1 MIDRLEKLHPDI
13 IQDFRKSG
21 KSSAIAPDLQQYI
34 LQLDRVVEIYQFEHN
49 ISRAARKLQETFTGL
64 TFMTA
69 RLRVYDAINVFHLN
83 NTVKAEAWD
92 NLYADQ
98 MEDLSRLAISADN
111 ISEARR
117 CKERAREYRQNA
129 ANLAIDPNLIK
140 PKIEVL
146 SPDIDPA
153 RLGLPDK
160 TLREIWIDTETMIDK
175 LPIDEIAK
183 RKARKDAALNMG
195 FLHDIEEYEGNE

>member
-13 IQDFRKSG
+13 VQDFRKTGQST
-21 KSSAIAPDLQQYI
+21 AIAPELQQYI
-34 LQLDRVVEIYQFEHN
+34 LQLDRVAEIHAFEHN
-49 ISRAARKLQETFTGL
+49 ISRAARKLQESFPHL
-64 TFMTA
+64 TLMTA
-69 RLRVYDAINVFHLN
+69 RLRVYDAINLFHLN

-92 NLYADQ
+92 NYYADQ
-98 MEDLSRLAISADN
+98 MENLASLAVAADN
-111 ISEARR
+111 LTEARR
-117 CKERAREYRQNA
+117 CKERARDYRQNA

-160 TLREIWIDTETMIDK
+160 TIKDIWIDAETMIDK
-175 LPIDEIAK
+175 LPIDDAAK
-183 RKARKDAALNMG
+183 RKARKDAALNLG
-195 FLHDIEEYEGNE
+195 FLQDIEEYEGE